1 MWLDKKQD
9 LQKMILYKIYTINEH
24 MQRLARVHQQLVE
37 QVNKLNEQ
45 INNGGGEQLTMIK

>member
-45 INNGGGEQLTMIK
+45 TITGGGSN

>member
-9 LQKMILYKIYTINEH
+9 LQKMILYKIYTLNER

-45 INNGGGEQLTMIK
+45 INNGGGSN